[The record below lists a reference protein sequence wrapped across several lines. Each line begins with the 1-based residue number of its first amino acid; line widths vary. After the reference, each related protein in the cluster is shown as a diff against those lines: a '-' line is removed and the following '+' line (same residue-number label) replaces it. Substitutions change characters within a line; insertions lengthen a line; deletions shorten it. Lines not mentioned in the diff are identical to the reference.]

1 MINSFL
7 VGYDV
12 TFNTY
17 EWYRPPKLH
26 KNIILDNHDVAIEA
40 YNDCLKK
47 SAEHK
52 EAMVALARLYQNIG
66 NNEACSQF
74 CNKLLKID
82 PSNE

>member
-1 MINSFL
+1 MGDDDS
-7 VGYDV
+7 
-12 TFNTY
+12 
-17 EWYRPPKLH
+17 
-26 KNIILDNHDVAIEA
+26 AIEA

-52 EAMVALARLYQNIG
+52 EAMVSLARLYQNIG

>member
-1 MINSFL
+1 MFDSFL

-40 YNDCLKK
+40 YNDTYI
-47 SAEHK
+47 SEGMIIK
-52 EAMVALARLYQNIG
+52 EQEIEYI
-66 NNEACSQF
+66 E
-74 CNKLLKID
+74 I
-82 PSNE
+82 

>member
-1 MINSFL
+1 MNIYFSNLKYGYPSIIQIIFI

-40 YNDCLKK
+40 YNDTYISEGNLIRTCQNLK
-47 SAEHK
+47 A
-52 EAMVALARLYQNIG
+52 Y
-66 NNEACSQF
+66 SQVI
-74 CNKLLKID
+74 NSK
-82 PSNE
+82 PRS